1 MISLL
6 TLDPIVKVNLMVGSA
21 TSASNVFDVGLILGS
36 STAISTTDRV
46 KEYKSLLEMTSDGF
60 EVDSEEYLAAAKYFA
75 ASPAPASVMVAVIG
89 SGETPVQALTAVLE
103 QTNQFYGVYL
113 CGGDSAKILALD
125 EFLTGLGHHM
135 QFYGIK
141 ATASEAASASGLF
154 AQLKAKDSRRSL
166 GLLCKTNENDAAAL
180 MGTAMGLSHMHT
192 SDAFALCYKKVP
204 GAETFTMTQTEVDS
218 IKDVNGNVYIV
229 RGYGHS
235 MVEPGT
241 TASGLRFD
249 EVMYLDML
257 ASDMQDACIS
267 LIADRSTKLPQTDT
281 ATALII
287 STLTTTL
294 QSYVDRGVIAAG
306 TWRGD
311 AVGSLSTGD
320 ALDNGYMLYADSY
333 DNQTAA
339 DREAHKSMPVTC
351 CLCLAGSVESVELN
365 VYVQR

>member
-1 MISLL
+1 ML
-6 TLDPIVKVNLMVGSA
+6 TLDPIVKVNLLVGSA

-36 STAISTTDRV
+36 SDTISSTDRV
-46 KEYKSLLEMTSDGF
+46 KEYASLLEMTSDGF
-60 EVDSEEYLAAAKYFA
+60 ETTDEEYLAAAKYFA
-75 ASPAPASVMVAVIG
+75 ASPAPASVMIASIA

-103 QTNQFYGVYL
+103 KTNHFYGVYL
-113 CGGDSAKILALD
+113 CGGDATKILALD

-135 QFYGIK
+135 QFYGVK
-141 ATASEAASASGLF
+141 ATAAEAASASGTF
-154 AQLKAKDSRRSL
+154 AQLKARDSRRAI
-166 GLLCKTNENDAAAL
+166 GLTCKTDENDAAAL

-204 GAETFTMTQTEVDS
+204 GAETFTMTQSEVDN
-218 IKDVNGNVYIV
+218 IKKVNGNVYII
-229 RGYGHS
+229 RGYGHA

-257 ASDMQDACIS
+257 SSDMQDACIA
-267 LIADRSTKLPQTDT
+267 LIADRSSKLPQTDT
-281 ATALII
+281 ASALIM
-287 STLTTTL
+287 SALTTTL
-294 QSYVDRGVIAAG
+294 QNYVNRGVIAAG

-320 ALDNGYMLYADSY
+320 ALDSGYMLYADSY

-339 DREAHKSMPVTC
+339 DREAHKAMPITC